1 MKLKQGICILAALS
15 ATCAHAA
22 NIKETSVFA
31 SVLNYSDEDY
41 DGLDDYQALIGYEQ
55 TWDTGHTL
63 HPEVSVELA
72 PEDSIYYVH
81 AGMRIYWHNLSFAL
95 GPGYYHQGAGPDLG
109 GHTQFK
115 SNIRYNLTPK
125 WHIGI
130 YHLSNAGLKSYNPGA
145 NGIAIGYNFSA
156 K

>member
-1 MKLKQGICILAALS
+1 MKLTQGICIIAALG
-15 ATCAHAA
+15 ATYAQAA
-22 NIKETSVFA
+22 TIKETSVFA

-41 DGLDDYQALIGYEQ
+41 DGLTDYQKFIGYQQ

-63 HPEVSVELA
+63 HPEVSIEA
-72 PEDSIYYVH
+72 SNDSVYYIRG
-81 AGMRIYWHNLSFAL
+81 GMRVYWDNFSFAF
-95 GPGYYHQGAGPDLG
+95 GPGYYHQGNGPDLG
-109 GHTQFK
+109 GHIQFK

-145 NGIAIGYNFSA
+145 DGIAIGYNFSA